1 MATVNYSKKLF
12 QFRLTNVDALIYT
25 CPALTVTTIIALFKV
40 NTDAA
45 DRTFR
50 LHQVDAGG
58 ASAVGNALYY
68 NEPIATLRTHA
79 RIDSGIILEPG
90 QTLRGLASVTN
101 TITLTGF
108 GIESVSR

>member
-1 MATVNYSKKLF
+1 VAITNNLKKLF
-12 QFRLTNVDALIYT
+12 QFRLTNADALIYT
-25 CPALTVTTIIALFKV
+25 CPPLTVTTLIALYKI

-50 LHQVDAGG
+50 LHQVSAGG
-58 ASAVGNALYY
+58 TSTVSNALYY
-68 NEPIATLRTHA
+68 DEPIATLRTHP
-79 RIDSGIILEPG
+79 RIDTGIVLEPG

-108 GIESVSR
+108 GIESVTS